1 VQNEYEGRLKTWIIP
16 STSTPSWLIYEAT
29 MEETPP
35 KIYQLP
41 PLNAIV
47 LERSHVMAR
56 TFGVEAD
63 GGVVDE

>member
-1 VQNEYEGRLKTWIIP
+1 MVSSA
-16 STSTPSWLIYEAT
+16 STLSWLIYEAT

>member
-1 VQNEYEGRLKTWIIP
+1 MVSSA
-16 STSTPSWLIYEAT
+16 STLSWLIYEA
-29 MEETPP
+29 MAEETPP

-56 TFGVEAD
+56 TYGVEAD
-63 GGVVDE
+63 GVWWMNSG